1 MDIHTIENSVR
12 TLEELR
18 DVYQSQLDTCVL
30 EEIEAVLKALKRER
44 SLTNARLAKDLAGQV
59 LSLISQ
65 VIRVVTNITDLMS

>member
-18 DVYQSQLDTCVL
+18 DVYQSQLDPSVL

>member
-18 DVYQSQLDTCVL
+18 DVYQSQLDTSVL